1 MTTLGV
7 NVDHIATIRQ
17 ARQAPE
23 PDPVAAAVLAEL
35 SGAHGI
41 TVHLRGDRRHISD
54 RDVRL
59 LREVITTR
67 LNLEMAVTEEM
78 ISLALEVGPDSA
90 TLVPERE
97 GEVTTEGGLD
107 VVKNEREIMGAV
119 ERLQAGGLEVSL
131 FIDPDRNQIEHA
143 AITKVTM
150 IEINTAAYS
159 EAVPKGLKESDE
171 MFQSEL
177 DKIVAAAQLAESL
190 GLRVLAGH
198 GLTYRNVRPVS
209 DIPQITELNIGHN
222 IVARAALVGME
233 RAVREMLDTM
243 TPGTTQ
249 GHTG

>member
-78 ISLALEVGPDSA
+78 VSLAREVGPDSA

-119 ERLQAGGLEVSL
+119 ERLQEGGLEVSL
-131 FIDPDRNQIEHA
+131 FIDPERNQIEHA
-143 AITKVTM
+143 AITRATM

-171 MFQSEL
+171 KFQSEL
-177 DKIVAAAQLAESL
+177 DKVVAAAQLAESL

-198 GLTYRNVRPVS
+198 GLTYRNVGPIS
-209 DIPQITELNIGHN
+209 DIPQVTELNIGHN

-233 RAVREMLDTM
+233 RAVREMLDAM
-243 TPGTTQ
+243 TPRTTQ

>member
-35 SGAHGI
+35 SGASGI

-107 VVKNEREIMGAV
+107 VVKHEREIMGAV
-119 ERLQAGGLEVSL
+119 ERLQEGGLEVSL
-131 FIDPDRNQIEHA
+131 FIDPERNQIEHA
-143 AITKVTM
+143 AITRATM

-171 MFQSEL
+171 KFQSEL
-177 DKIVAAAQLAESL
+177 EKVVAAAQLAESL

-233 RAVREMLDTM
+233 RAVREMLDAM
-243 TPGTTQ
+243 TPRTTQ
-249 GHTG
+249 G

>member
-23 PDPVAAAVLAEL
+23 PDPVAAAILAEL
-35 SGAHGI
+35 AGAHGI
-41 TVHLRGDRRHISD
+41 TVHLREDRRHISD

-119 ERLQAGGLEVSL
+119 ERLQEGGLEVSL
-131 FIDPDRNQIEHA
+131 FIDPERNQIEHA
-143 AITKVTM
+143 AITKATM

-171 MFQSEL
+171 KFQSEL

-198 GLTYRNVRPVS
+198 GLTYRNVRPIS
-209 DIPQITELNIGHN
+209 DIPQMTELNIGHN

-233 RAVREMLDTM
+233 RAVREMLEAI
-243 TPGTTQ
+243 TPRTTQ
-249 GHTG
+249 G